1 MIRQRHVQQILSVI
15 CLLQVS
21 HQLGRPINRK
31 FHTPR
36 KIEFVEQGWGLNIA
50 PPPEP
55 RPPRVCL
62 NHAIAHSPLWLLPVC
77 PCQLDS
83 HLLYSWSDHGPKHA
97 SFLPSDLS
105 VVMSNTELLGDLV
118 HHLVYT
124 RLGRLCSPTSKHA
137 VTS

>member
-1 MIRQRHVQQILSVI
+1 MS
-15 CLLQVS
+15 LQVS

-62 NHAIAHSPLWLLPVC
+62 TFAQVQGTQVPSPVLLLPVC
-77 PCQLDS
+77 TCQLGLLDS
-83 HLLYSWSDHGPKHA
+83 HLLYYTKWSGH
-97 SFLPSDLS
+97 
-105 VVMSNTELLGDLV
+105 
-118 HHLVYT
+118 
-124 RLGRLCSPTSKHA
+124 
-137 VTS
+137 

>member
-1 MIRQRHVQQILSVI
+1 MSVI

-55 RPPRVCL
+55 RPPRVRL
-62 NHAIAHSPLWLLPVC
+62 TFAIFPTPVWLVPLCTSQIC
-77 PCQLDS
+77 PLDS
-83 HLLYSWSDHGPKHA
+83 HLFYLCSGHYPMHA
-97 SFLPSDLS
+97 SLLPSDLA
-105 VVMSNTELLGDLV
+105 VAHVRHRTAW
-118 HHLVYT
+118 
-124 RLGRLCSPTSKHA
+124 RLGTSSCLHMPRQA
-137 VTS
+137 LQPY